1 MKNNVELDNRYV
13 VPHNPQL
20 LRRYNCH
27 INVEV
32 VTTIKAIKYMY
43 KYVYK
48 GHDVCMIELKPR
60 AGQTDE
66 QAQEEL
72 RRNEPKHFTH
82 CRYVCKTHFCVV
94 YVHGDKVLHML
105 CLCCAICQCWLWL
118 LFSLATFF
126 PCSCVEFL
134 NFLLSLHHMPCPC
147 CKQSFI
153 PQMFCV
159 FSFADSSALQK
170 LHTDSLGLTWMA

>member
-82 CRYVCKTHFCVV
+82 CRYVCKTHFWCCV
-94 YVHGDKVLHML
+94 
-105 CLCCAICQCWLWL
+105 CAW
-118 LFSLATFF
+118 
-126 PCSCVEFL
+126 
-134 NFLLSLHHMPCPC
+134 
-147 CKQSFI
+147 
-153 PQMFCV
+153 
-159 FSFADSSALQK
+159 
-170 LHTDSLGLTWMA
+170 